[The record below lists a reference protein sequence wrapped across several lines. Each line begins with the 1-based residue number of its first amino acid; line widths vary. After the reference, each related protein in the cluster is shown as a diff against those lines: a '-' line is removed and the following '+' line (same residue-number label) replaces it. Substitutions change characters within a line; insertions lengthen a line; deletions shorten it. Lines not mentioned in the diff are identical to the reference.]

1 MLRAQRIGAAER
13 VESQFRST
21 AVDGLVAMDES
32 LWHRLAV
39 ALGIGLIVGLER
51 GWKTRDQHGGQRSAG
66 VRTFAI
72 TALCGGLLAAL
83 SQPDRFIVL
92 AAGTLV
98 IGALVLAAYAITA
111 REQRDLGMT
120 TELAMLTT
128 FALGATAVLG
138 APVEATAAAV
148 VMTLLLGFKTEVH
161 AIIEKLERHEL
172 LATLQLAAIAAVLL
186 PLLPNRD
193 MGPWNTIN
201 PRVIGMLVLLIA
213 GLSYVGYFAVRMLG
227 PRLGLTLTALF
238 GGLSSSTAVAV
249 AYARR
254 ARNAPAQAWLL
265 GSGIA
270 LAAATM
276 VPRLIVEISAVN
288 RSLLLALLPTFAVL
302 MLVPLVAVAVLVL
315 RKRSAEGA
323 ASIDLKNP
331 LQLRAALSFGVLLVV
346 LFIATEALR
355 RWLGDTGTYAAAAIA
370 ALLDVDAVSLAMAED
385 AARGGLDPRTAQRA
399 IALAVLVN
407 TAVKAVLAA
416 ALGGAP
422 MLRSA
427 SLVLGIALVAGAVTA
442 ALTL

>member
-1 MLRAQRIGAAER
+1 
-13 VESQFRST
+13 
-21 AVDGLVAMDES
+21 MDES
-32 LWHRLAV
+32 LWYRLAV

-51 GWKTRDQHGGQRSAG
+51 GWKTRDQHSGQRSAG
-66 VRTFAI
+66 VRTFSI

-98 IGALVLAAYAITA
+98 IGALVVVAYTITV

-138 APVEATAAAV
+138 APFEAAAAAV
-148 VMTLLLGFKTEVH
+148 VMSLLLGFKTEVH
-161 AIIEKLERHEL
+161 AAIEKLERHEL

-201 PRVIGMLVLLIA
+201 PRVVGMLVLLIA

-227 PRLGLTLTALF
+227 ARLGLTLTALF
-238 GGLSSSTAVAV
+238 GGLSSSTAVTV
-249 AYARR
+249 AFARR
-254 ARNAPAQAWLL
+254 ARRAPAQVWLL

-270 LAAATM
+270 LATATM
-276 VPRLIVEISAVN
+276 VPRLLVEISAVN
-288 RSLLLALLPTFAVL
+288 RSLILALLPTFAAV
-302 MLVPLVAVAVLVL
+302 MLVPLVAVALLVF
-315 RKRSAEGA
+315 RKRPAEDA
-323 ASIDLKNP
+323 ASIELKNP
-331 LQLRAALSFGVLLVV
+331 LQLRAALTFGAMLVV
-346 LFIATEALR
+346 LFVATEALR

-385 AARGGLDPRTAQRA
+385 AARGGLEPRTAERA
-399 IALAVLVN
+399 IAVAVLVN

-416 ALGGAP
+416 ALGGAS

-427 SLVLGIALVAGAVTA
+427 SLVLAIAVAAGTVTA
-442 ALTL
+442 VLTL